1 MRRIGKKASLA
12 IVFLLVIALL
22 PVSGYRMTEAK
33 TKVSVKSVVFTN
45 DIGKSLDLFVG
56 QTYQLKAKAT
66 PSNAL
71 NKKVVYESSDS
82 KIVTV
87 SSNGMLKAVKK
98 GTVMITVKAKD
109 GSGKKA
115 VITVNSKVRVSKVTI
130 TEPTDQNFV
139 LIKGKTFTI
148 KTKITPSNAS
158 NKALSF
164 SSSNSKVATVSSKGL
179 ITAKSSGKATI
190 TVKAKDG
197 SGKAATLIV
206 TVTTPVKSVSL
217 AETNVTK
224 VVGSDY
230 QMLTTILPSDA
241 TNKKLAYSSSNSNL
255 ATVDESGK
263 VSLKK
268 EGTVTITA
276 SSTDGTNVKAT
287 VTIKIVPTA
296 TPIPTAPVT
305 NPPVTSITPVQSITL
320 AETRVTK
327 EEGSSYQL
335 LATVLP
341 SNATNK
347 KLNFSSSNTT
357 FATVDDNGIV
367 SLLKAGT
374 VTITA
379 TAADGSGVQVSCT
392 ITIDPYKLV
401 WQDDFNGN
409 TLSSADWNYELHEPG
424 WVNNELQRY
433 TNSTDNIFVEDG
445 NLVLK
450 AIKIEDENGTTYTSG
465 RVNTQGK
472 HDFKYGRFE
481 VRAKMPS
488 GQGFL
493 PAIWMMPTDENIY
506 GQWPKCGEI
515 DIAEVLGHQTNK
527 NYGTLHFGEPHTQ
540 KQGSYTLAQG
550 DFSSEYHI
558 YSCEWDP
565 NEFRFYVDGILFYT
579 VNDWFSKRTGFEEVT
594 YPAPYDQPFY
604 LILNLAVGGNWPGN
618 PDQTTLFDE
627 NAELKI
633 DYVRVYQ
640 KDSYDENVQK
650 PVSDIT
656 FRDPDTTGNYIN
668 NSDFSVNEDLTD
680 RTDWGF
686 LLAGTGAATADISGN
701 ELHIDTKN
709 AGNLNYSVQVVQPNL
724 PMEKGYQ
731 YRLTFDASAAA
742 DRTMIVDVSA
752 PDNGYIRYLADT
764 TVNLTTTKQSYDYE
778 FDMLNNSDTNGR
790 VEFNLGNQGSTA
802 RVTISNVR
810 LVKVGPAVIPPE
822 VKSVLPDGNYVY
834 NGEFQVGTN
843 RLGYWDVVNQCEGAQ
858 VEVTSINNIRELKAT
873 VPSSVTGLDQVVV
886 QQDPIAITGGKTYEL
901 SFDAYGDSNQTIRT
915 TIAGNQFD
923 TVLTSSKTNYKY
935 SFTTDSGLT
944 GGTLKILLGVAGTTF
959 IDNIRVQE
967 DSLLLNGDFS
977 NGFTGF
983 EVFTD
988 GSVSSQVTYV
998 VDALTEA
1005 SAAAFDIRD
1014 TGDQDWKIQLKQNNI
1029 KLENGKWYKITLDA
1043 KSTVNRAIMYA
1054 LQKDGSQDNDWTPYS
1069 GSKIIN
1075 LTSTYQTFTTTFQM
1089 TSMTDPSTIL
1099 SISMGSVGG
1108 TRITDQHQVYID
1120 NITLEEVE
1128 APPLNPVDEGA
1139 ELIQNG
1145 DFAATSE
1152 NWNILAISAP
1162 GAATVTFPSGK
1173 VSYDITNPGDQD
1185 WNVQLKQ
1192 SGLILENGAT
1202 YSVTFKIKSTQARAI
1217 KFAFLNATYDW
1228 YGGADISL
1236 NADEEQTV
1244 TQTITVTKQT
1254 DPAIDFVIS
1263 MGKIGDTPASTI
1275 EISNISVIKTK

>member
-1 MRRIGKKASLA
+1 MSFNGKVLLVVDSIGFRKGYSMKKIGKKGSLA

-22 PVSGYRMTEAK
+22 PVFGYRMTEAK
-33 TKVSVKSVVFTN
+33 TKVSVKSVVFTQ
-45 DIGKSLDLFVG
+45 DIGKTLDLFVG
-56 QTYQLKAKAT
+56 QTYQLKVKVT
-66 PSNAL
+66 PSNAS
-71 NKKVVYESSDS
+71 NKKVSYESADS

-87 SSNGMLKAVKK
+87 NSSGMLKAVSK
-98 GTVMITVKAKD
+98 GTVKITVKAKD

-115 VITVNSKVRVSKVTI
+115 VLTVNSKVRVSKVTI
-130 TEPTDQNFV
+130 TEPADQNLV
-139 LIKGKTFTI
+139 LAKGKTVTI
-148 KTKITPSNAS
+148 KTKVTPANAS

-164 SSSNSKVATVSSKGL
+164 SSSNPNVATISSKGI
-179 ITAKSSGKATI
+179 ITAISSGDATI

-197 SGKAATLIV
+197 SGKSDSIMI
-206 TVTTPVKSVSL
+206 TVITPVTSITL
-217 AETNVTK
+217 AESNITK
-224 VVGSDY
+224 EVGSDY
-230 QMLTTILPSDA
+230 QLLATVLPSDA
-241 TNKKLAYSSSNSNL
+241 TNKKLAYSSSDSSL

-276 SSTDGTNVKAT
+276 ASTDGTDIKAT
-287 VTIKIVPTA
+287 VTIKA
-296 TPIPTAPVT
+296 TPVST
-305 NPPVTSITPVQSITL
+305 TSIISIPSVTPV
-320 AETRVTK
+320 
-327 EEGSSYQL
+327 
-335 LATVLP
+335 P
-341 SNATNK
+341 SN
-347 KLNFSSSNTT
+347 
-357 FATVDDNGIV
+357 
-367 SLLKAGT
+367 
-374 VTITA
+374 
-379 TAADGSGVQVSCT
+379 
-392 ITIDPYKLV
+392 PYKLV
-401 WQDDFNGN
+401 WQDEFNGSSLN
-409 TLSSADWNYELHEPG
+409 TADWNYEIHEPG

-433 TNSTDNIFVEDG
+433 TNSTDNTYVENG
-445 NLVLK
+445 QLVIK
-450 AIKIEDENGTTYTSG
+450 AIKTEGESGTTYTSG

-481 VRAKMPS
+481 IRAKMPK

-493 PAIWMMPTDENIY
+493 PAIWMMPTNENIY

-515 DIAEVLGHQTNK
+515 DIAEVLGNQTNK
-527 NYGTLHFGEPHTQ
+527 TYGTLHFGEPHTH
-540 KQGSYTLAQG
+540 KQGSHTLVNG
-550 DFSSEYHI
+550 DFSSEYHV
-558 YSCEWDP
+558 YSAEWEP
-565 NEFRFYVDGILFYT
+565 GEIRFYVDGILYHT
-579 VNDWFSKRTGFEEVT
+579 VNDWFTKRTGFGEVS
-594 YPAPYDQPFY
+594 YPAPFDQPFY
-604 LILNLAVGGNWPGN
+604 IILNLAVGGNWPGN
-618 PDQTTLFDE
+618 PDETTLFDE
-627 NAELKI
+627 NSELRI
-633 DYVRVYQ
+633 DYVKVYQ

-650 PVSDIT
+650 PVSNID
-656 FRDPDTTGNYIN
+656 FRNPDATGNYIN
-668 NSDFSVNEDLTD
+668 NGDFSVNENLTD
-680 RTDWGF
+680 GIDWGF

-701 ELHIDTKN
+701 ELHIDTTN

-724 PMEKGYQ
+724 PMEKGYR

-764 TVNLTTTKQSYDYE
+764 TINLTTMKQSYSYE
-778 FDMLNNSDTNGR
+778 FDMLNSSDTNGR

-834 NGEFQVGTN
+834 NGEFQEGTN
-843 RLGYWDVVNQCEGAQ
+843 RLRYWDIENQCNGAQ
-858 VEVTSINNIRELKAT
+858 VKVTSINNIHELKAT

-886 QQDPIAITGGKTYEL
+886 KQDPIAISGGKTYEL

-923 TVLTSSKTNYKY
+923 TALTSSKTNYKY

-944 GGTLKILLGVAGTTF
+944 QGTLKILLGVAGTTH

-988 GSVSSQVTYV
+988 GSISSQVTYV
-998 VDALTEA
+998 VDGLTENN
-1005 SAAAFDIRD
+1005 AAAFDIKD

-1043 KSTVNRAIMYA
+1043 KSSINRAIMYA

-1069 GSKIIN
+1069 GSRIIN
-1075 LTSTYQTFTTTFQM
+1075 LTNTYNSFSTTFQM
-1089 TSMTDPSTIL
+1089 TATTDPSTIL

-1108 TRITDQHQVYID
+1108 TRITNQHQVYID

-1128 APPLNPVDEGA
+1128 APPLNPVDEGT

-1145 DFAATSE
+1145 DFAAAGDH
-1152 NWNILAISAP
+1152 WNIWSITAP
-1162 GAATVTFPSGK
+1162 GAANVTFSEGK
-1173 VSYDITNPGDQD
+1173 VSYDITNPGNED

-1192 SGLILENGAT
+1192 GGLLLENGASYT
-1202 YSVTFKIKSTQARAI
+1202 VTFKIKSTQARTI
-1217 KFAFLNATYDW
+1217 KLAFLNASYDW

-1244 TQTITVTKQT
+1244 TLTIVVTNQT

-1275 EISNISVIKTK
+1275 EISNVSLKKIP